1 MGSWLL
7 EFENLAVNTYSRPTV
22 GTNVITRI
30 NFYPHSPPPFK
41 SNIGKLHLAVIFPE
55 TATRRETNILSFLFL
70 FFKENLQ

>member
-22 GTNVITRI
+22 GTDVITRI

-41 SNIGKLHLAVIFPE
+41 SNMEKLHLVVIFPE
-55 TATRRETNILSFLFL
+55 IEARRETNIPGF
-70 FFKENLQ
+70 